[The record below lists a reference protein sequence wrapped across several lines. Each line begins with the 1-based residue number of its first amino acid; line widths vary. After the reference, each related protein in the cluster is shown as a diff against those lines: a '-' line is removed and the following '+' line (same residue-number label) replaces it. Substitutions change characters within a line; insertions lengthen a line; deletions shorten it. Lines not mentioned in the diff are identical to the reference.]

1 MIEWLLDLENIRI
14 ARDAP
19 LHLKWH
25 APLEAWVLF
34 GITVLALGGIILI
47 YRRETASRWGRL
59 VTATLRL
66 GLFALVLA
74 VLCQPSLV
82 LQRNRVEPSYV
93 VLAVDSSQSMST
105 SDNYADPELA
115 EAVSS
120 GAGLNDRAETSAH
133 TRLDL
138 VRAALNHHEGQSIGA
153 LLAHNGIQL
162 CTFSERVEPRGFVA
176 SISDKNDLSEMLD
189 GISATGSVSDPARAI
204 QEIVRKTQGRRL
216 SAIVLAT
223 DGQATQRTNMKDA
236 LDLARDRHIPIYP
249 LRIGSPQPP
258 WDIAVGPL
266 RSIDSVFQSDVLAI
280 EAQIQASGLTEKTT
294 ITVELLDDASA
305 TVLNQETVELD
316 PNTPSAIVELRT
328 KPERAG
334 VIRYRIN
341 VPFQPN
347 ELSDAN
353 NTQSV
358 DIKVLNNRFSVLYVD
373 GYPRYEYRFLKNA
386 LLRETTLDISVLLI
400 DADEE
405 FVQDGTHPIRRFPE
419 TPKELNRYDVVI
431 LGDVN
436 PRGGWIT
443 KPQMNML
450 LDFVGNRGGGFGLVA
465 GERFPLNR
473 FMGTPLEKLIPIRID
488 ATSDRTVGA
497 LSSAGFRPKLTTDG
511 RRSRIFRFDADRK
524 ESEELFDSL
533 PELYWFAQTQGPK
546 PGATVLLEHP
556 NAYTM
561 DALGGSDP
569 IAMPLV
575 VTGKYGAGQL
585 FFQATDDTWR
595 WRRHTGEFLH
605 DAYWVQ
611 VARELIP
618 RSRVG
623 QSRRAVIRTDRA
635 LYDYGTPARVQIQV
649 LDSQLLAEQA
659 QSIPVTIVEPLRT
672 GTDPQKE
679 DRPADNTPSVVG
691 RLDVYRLG
699 GDSNIFE
706 GSWTPPRPGS
716 YFAQALDLVAYA
728 SQRDVSAP
736 FRVRAPDL
744 EARRPEADHA
754 MLERIASATN
764 GRVLDLDEL
773 ESGFSTIRD
782 RSVQIP
788 DDIAEP
794 LWDSKLVL
802 MLFVGMISMEWITRK
817 VLGML

>member
-25 APLEAWVLF
+25 APLEAWALF
-34 GITVLALGGIILI
+34 GITVLALGGITLI
-47 YRRETASRWGRL
+47 YRRETTSHWGRL

-105 SDNYADPELA
+105 SDQYSNADLA
-115 EAVSS
+115 AAIST
-120 GAGLNDRAETSAH
+120 GARLSDRAEASTHS
-133 TRLDL
+133 RLDL
-138 VRAALNHHEGQSIGA
+138 IRAALNPYEEQPIGT

-162 CTFSERVEPRGFVA
+162 CSFSERLEPRGFVD
-176 SISDKNDLSEMLD
+176 SIGDKKNLSEMLA

-204 QEIVRKTQGRRL
+204 QEIIRKTRGRRL
-216 SAIVLAT
+216 SAIVLAS

-258 WDIAVGPL
+258 WDIEVGPL
-266 RSIDSVFQSDVLAI
+266 RSIDSVFQSDLLAI
-280 EAQIQASGLTEKTT
+280 EAQVQASGLTEKTT

-305 TVLNQETVELD
+305 TVLNQETVDLD
-316 PNTPSAIVELRT
+316 SQHPSAIVELRT

-341 VPFQPN
+341 VPPQPN

-353 NTQSV
+353 NAQSV
-358 DIKVLNNRFSVLYVD
+358 DIKVLDNRFSVLYVD

-386 LLRETTLDISVLLI
+386 LLRETTLDISVFLI

-405 FVQDGTHPIRRFPE
+405 YVQDGTHPIRRFPE
-419 TPKELNRYDVVI
+419 TPEELNRYDVVI

-443 KPQMNML
+443 KSQMNML

-465 GERFPLNR
+465 GERFALNR
-473 FMGTPLEKLIPIRID
+473 FTGTPLERLIPVRINT
-488 ATSDRTVGA
+488 ASSRAAGA
-497 LSSAGFRPKLTTDG
+497 LSSTGFRPKLTADG
-511 RRSRIFRFDADRK
+511 RRSRIYRFDANRT

-533 PELYWFAQTQGPK
+533 PELYWFAQTLGPK

-556 NAYTM
+556 NTYTM
-561 DALGGSDP
+561 DALGGSDSMP
-569 IAMPLV
+569 VPLV

-635 LYDYGTPARVQIQV
+635 LYDYGTPTRIQIQI

-672 GTDPQKE
+672 GTAPNQDDPSTAH
-679 DRPADNTPSVVG
+679 PPSVVG

-699 GDSNIFE
+699 GDSNLFE

-716 YFAQALDLVAYA
+716 YSAQSLDLITIA
-728 SQRDVSAP
+728 SQRELSAP

-754 MLERIASATN
+754 MLERIANATN

-788 DDIAEP
+788 DDIEEP

-802 MLFVGMISMEWITRK
+802 MLFVGMITMEWIIRK
-817 VLGML
+817 ALGML